1 MMIPVFR
8 GARTATPRRDQRGQ
22 AISLYVLGV
31 ISALFV
37 MAGLVVDG
45 GQKAHAISRAESVA
59 AGAARAAANAG
70 AGSTVAPG
78 SSGGLQV
85 GAARQAAQDFLSAST
100 GGGRAAVTGTVTVTD
115 SRVVVNTATSAPT
128 LFLSLIGID
137 RVEGTGTAT
146 AQVVA
151 NQ

>member
-1 MMIPVFR
+1 MMSEFNRAQAIAPHH
-8 GARTATPRRDQRGQ
+8 DQRGQ

-45 GQKAHAISRAESVA
+45 GQKAQAISRAESMA

-78 SSGGLQV
+78 SSGGLQT
-85 GAARQAAQDFLSAST
+85 GAARQAAQDYLAAST
-100 GGGRAAVTGTVTVTD
+100 GDGQPAVTGSVTVTD
-115 SRVVVNTATSAPT
+115 SRVVVTTTTSAPT
-128 LFLSLIGID
+128 VFLSLIGID
-137 RVEGTGTAT
+137 RVDGTGAAT
-146 AQVVA
+146 AQVVP